1 MPVQRI
7 INFSRLTFPLRS
19 ALIFMKYLVKGV
31 IHIIFRFHML
41 KIYHDLFKVVEE
53 EIAPTEREEESED
66 SEKFEPPLQYKHF
79 ARFLAILRSYY
90 SLCKV
95 K

>member
-1 MPVQRI
+1 MY
-7 INFSRLTFPLRS
+7 FT
-19 ALIFMKYLVKGV
+19 
-31 IHIIFRFHML
+31 
-41 KIYHDLFKVVEE
+41 VVEE
-53 EIAPTEREEESED
+53 EIAPTEKEEESED

-95 K
+95 ELVEELTFRRLNGYIDNCSGFQ

>member
-1 MPVQRI
+1 M
-7 INFSRLTFPLRS
+7 
-19 ALIFMKYLVKGV
+19 Y
-31 IHIIFRFHML
+31 
-41 KIYHDLFKVVEE
+41 FKVVEE
-53 EIAPTEREEESED
+53 EIAPTEKEEESED

-95 K
+95 KLVEG

>member
-1 MPVQRI
+1 M
-7 INFSRLTFPLRS
+7 
-19 ALIFMKYLVKGV
+19 Y
-31 IHIIFRFHML
+31 
-41 KIYHDLFKVVEE
+41 FKVVEE
-53 EIAPTEREEESED
+53 ELAQTEREEEESED
-66 SEKFEPPLQYKHF
+66 SEKFQPPLQYKHF

>member
-1 MPVQRI
+1 M
-7 INFSRLTFPLRS
+7 
-19 ALIFMKYLVKGV
+19 Y
-31 IHIIFRFHML
+31 
-41 KIYHDLFKVVEE
+41 FKVVEE
-53 EIAPTEREEESED
+53 EIAPTEKEEESED

-95 K
+95 KLVEELTFRRLNWYIDNCSGFQ